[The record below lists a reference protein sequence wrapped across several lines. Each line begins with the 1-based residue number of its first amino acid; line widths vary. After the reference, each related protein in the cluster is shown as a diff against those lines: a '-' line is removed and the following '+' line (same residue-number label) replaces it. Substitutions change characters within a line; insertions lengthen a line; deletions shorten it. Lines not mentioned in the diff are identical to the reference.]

1 MNRCLKKLLRA
12 FLNPIGT
19 PVPSAAY
26 YSCPTFYNVPLQFIL
41 LLLLYFSIASSVPRN
56 KQHLYKT
63 PMFSKQIGGHNCY
76 FQREDQTTKYSPGLK
91 ELLFSNRIYKNK
103 EIASLFTLFTEHSP
117 DSDNSNFV
125 FNKLYKIL
133 ISLETGQITYY
144 DDLFCELFLHRYRT
158 RVKKNVM
165 CLTNIHKVRHFKRKI
180 TFSKSI
186 NFFLDQGETIQT
198 DI

>member
-1 MNRCLKKLLRA
+1 MNRCLKKLLRV

-56 KQHLYKT
+56 EQHLYKT

-76 FQREDQTTKYSPGLK
+76 FQREDQTTKYSPRLK
-91 ELLFSNRIYKNK
+91 ELLFSNEIYKYK
-103 EIASLFTLFTEHSP
+103 IIASLLTLFTEHKL
-117 DSDNSNFV
+117 DSDNFNFV
-125 FNKLYKIL
+125 FNRIYKIL
-133 ISLETGQITYY
+133 ISLEAGQTTHY

-158 RVKKNVM
+158 QVKTM
-165 CLTNIHKVRHFKRKI
+165 
-180 TFSKSI
+180 
-186 NFFLDQGETIQT
+186 
-198 DI
+198 